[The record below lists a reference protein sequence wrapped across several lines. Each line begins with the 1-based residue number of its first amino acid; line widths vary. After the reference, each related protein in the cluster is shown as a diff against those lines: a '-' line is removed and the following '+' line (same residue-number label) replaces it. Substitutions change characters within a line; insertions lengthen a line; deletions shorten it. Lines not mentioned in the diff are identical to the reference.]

1 MFFTYYNVG
10 GDKLSLR
17 SRVNLVKIKSAIA
30 FEIVIEMSP
39 NFLGI
44 SE

>member
-1 MFFTYYNVG
+1 MSFIYYNVD
-10 GDKLSLR
+10 GDELSLR
-17 SRVNLVKIKSAIA
+17 SRVNSVKIKSAIA
-30 FEIVIEMSP
+30 FERVSEMSP